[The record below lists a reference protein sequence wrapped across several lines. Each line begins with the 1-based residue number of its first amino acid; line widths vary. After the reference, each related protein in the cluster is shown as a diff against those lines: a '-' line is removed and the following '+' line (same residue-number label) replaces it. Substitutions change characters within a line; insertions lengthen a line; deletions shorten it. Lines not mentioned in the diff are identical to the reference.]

1 MLKKTMIGLSIIL
14 TVAGCGKK
22 EEKGTI
28 LQAVPVRV
36 VPVVRKSLS
45 EPVLTSGTLTSDA
58 EAKLAFKTG
67 GIIERLYV
75 EEGER
80 VRKGAILASL
90 KLDEIQAMVTQ
101 ARNGYEKARRDF
113 ERAQNLFRDS
123 VATLEQVQDAETGL
137 AVARANADI
146 AEFNLAHSKI
156 TAPSDGRIL
165 KSLAEENELIGPGYP
180 AFLFGTE
187 GSEWAVKVG
196 VSDRDAVRLA
206 AGDSASVS
214 FDAFPGLRFP
224 ASVRTLAGAPD
235 PMSGTFE
242 IELAVKRGGRP
253 FTYGLMAD
261 AELFPSARRDFYV
274 IPVEALTEADGGTGW
289 VFTIAPDST
298 ARKIPVAIGFLTDSR
313 VMVESGLESCSSIIT
328 EGAAYC
334 ADGVPVR
341 VRP

>member
-1 MLKKTMIGLSIIL
+1 MWKKIVIGMCIIL
-14 TVAGCGKK
+14 AAAGCGKK
-22 EEKGTI
+22 EERGKI
-28 LQAVPVRV
+28 RRAVPVTV

-45 EPVLTSGTLTSDA
+45 EPVLTSGYLTSET

-67 GIIERLYV
+67 GIIDRLYV

-80 VRKGAILASL
+80 VRKGALLAGL

-101 ARNGYEKARRDF
+101 ARNGYEKARRDY
-113 ERAQNLFRDS
+113 ERAMNLFRDS
-123 VATLEQVQDAETGL
+123 VATLSQIQDAETGL
-137 AVARANADI
+137 AVARANQDI

-165 KSLAEENELIGPGYP
+165 KKFAEENELIGPGFP

-196 VSDRDAVRLA
+196 VADRDAVRLA

-214 FDAFPGLRFP
+214 FDAFSGLRFP
-224 ASVRTLAGAPD
+224 ASVRTLAGATD

-242 IELAVKRGGRP
+242 IELAVKRDGQA
-253 FTYGLMAD
+253 FVNGLMAD

-274 IPVEALTEADGGTGW
+274 IPAEALAEVDGGTGW
-289 VFTIAPDST
+289 VYAVAPDST
-298 ARKIPVAIGFLTDSR
+298 AKKIPVAIGFLTDSR
-313 VMVESGLESCSSIIT
+313 VMVESGLESCGSIIT

-334 ADGVPVR
+334 SDGVPVR